1 MEILK
6 YCIPALVVFVTV
18 YFLFDRFLKN
28 QMQLKQL
35 EIQAKDSNSIVIAKM
50 QAYERLTL
58 FCERISPYQMRMRLQ
73 IPAMTGKQMAASMTL
88 AIMQEYEHNVSQQ
101 LYVSPTLWKIILAA
115 KDQSIQLISAASE
128 SIQPNDTVD
137 VLYDRINTAVFNI
150 GQLPTEK
157 AKAAI
162 KQEAGLS

>member
-73 IPAMTGKQMAASMTL
+73 IPEMTGKQMAASMTL